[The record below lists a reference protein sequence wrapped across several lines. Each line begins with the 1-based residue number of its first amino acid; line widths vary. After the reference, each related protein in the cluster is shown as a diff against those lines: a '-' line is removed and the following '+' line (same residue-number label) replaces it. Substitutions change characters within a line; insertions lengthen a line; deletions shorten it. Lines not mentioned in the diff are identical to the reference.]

1 MNISS
6 PYLDTIISLA
16 LIYALLSI
24 LVSILLEIW
33 NQHNKERG
41 KTLQNSIFKLLNDP
55 LNHNFGY
62 LIYQHPIINRMRKDE
77 NSYPAYISAD
87 NFCNAFLDVISQF
100 SIQSEYKQD
109 GEKYIQVL
117 SKPET
122 LEQRIKLGVENLHPS
137 EFKDLISNFISRNT
151 ENGVINIKALK
162 TELGAWYDDYMDRVG
177 GQYKTNNRPKM
188 IGIGLIVAI
197 VLNVDTIHLT
207 KVFFLNQELR
217 NRMVAEAEKVNSN
230 YQNFQGNE
238 NEKLDFV
245 LKQLKKESDSIE
257 LSFKTKKDSIK
268 KIKNDD
274 SINKLRNEI
283 NKDSII
289 ISDLKKTKDST
300 FVQKQLIR
308 IDSANKAR
316 MDIVF
321 KSMSR
326 WDIPIGY
333 NSKDAPISWIEND
346 TKSIKDYRNTAQENV
361 LIEYFESR
369 NQRTFWGIVKWIIG
383 ILISGIALGYGA
395 PFWFDTLN
403 KLINLR
409 NAGQKPLK
417 MNQNK

>member
-137 EFKDLISNFISRNT
+137 EFKDLILNFIARNT

-217 NRMVAEAEKVNSN
+217 NRMVVEAQKVNSD
-230 YQNFQGNE
+230 YQNSNGSNDEKIGYVLNE
-238 NEKLDFV
+238 LNKRL
-245 LKQLKKESDSIE
+245 DSIDTINDTTNFKYRYYDRLISK
-257 LSFKTKKDSIK
+257 LSTTG
-268 KIKNDD
+268 
-274 SINKLRNEI
+274 L
-283 NKDSII
+283 
-289 ISDLKKTKDST
+289 
-300 FVQKQLIR
+300 
-308 IDSANKAR
+308 DSANKVR
-316 MDIVF
+316 KDIVF
-321 KSMSR
+321 RAMSR
-326 WDIPIGY
+326 WEIPIGY
-333 NSKDAPISWIEND
+333 NREDAPLSWRKTNIP
-346 TKSIKDYRNTAQENV
+346 SIKDYRNTAQENV

-369 NQRTFWGIVKWIIG
+369 NTFSIWGAFKWLVG